1 MCYESNEIMFGTD
14 LESWDVI
21 LFNNKKFGQHLWTFV
36 DFCWLKNQMKYRK
49 NAIFD
54 NPKGISKR
62 KYGLKKSTSVD
73 QIFFVKN
80 YDVSAF

>member
-21 LFNNKKFGQHLWTFV
+21 LFNNKKFGQHMLTFV
-36 DFCWLKNQMKYRK
+36 DFCWLKNQIKYRK
-49 NAIFD
+49 STIFD

>member
-1 MCYESNEIMFGTD
+1 
-14 LESWDVI
+14 
-21 LFNNKKFGQHLWTFV
+21 
-36 DFCWLKNQMKYRK
+36 MKYRK

>member
-1 MCYESNEIMFGTD
+1 
-14 LESWDVI
+14 
-21 LFNNKKFGQHLWTFV
+21 
-36 DFCWLKNQMKYRK
+36 MKYRK

-54 NPKGISKR
+54 NPKGISKQ
-62 KYGLKKSTSVD
+62 KYGLKRSTSVD